1 MRLTGSQTA
10 SVSGCSDS
18 PQPVS
23 LKTDCSCG
31 NAAAGKSVPVLEQL
45 AAAAA
50 TVESPSQ
57 AERVLEAL
65 NHTPQLSES
74 GIAPEVLEKLLP
86 DEGVIELPKVTHV
99 NGSLG
104 YKFFKRAFDL
114 VSCSFALVVFCIPM
128 GVIALK
134 IKAESPGP
142 VIFAQRRVGRGGK
155 VFKIYKFRSM
165 RTDAEVAGAQWA
177 TEDDPRVT
185 KTGKFLRKTRLD
197 EIPQFWNVVRGDMS
211 LIGPRPER
219 PAFHE
224 EFEKRIHGWSQ
235 RTLVRPGI
243 TGLAQVSG
251 GYDLL
256 PKEKALF
263 DIEYIEHR
271 GIRMD
276 WDIIWHTLKTMVTGE
291 GAR

>member
-1 MRLTGSQTA
+1 M
-10 SVSGCSDS
+10 
-18 PQPVS
+18 
-23 LKTDCSCG
+23 LK
-31 NAAAGKSVPVLEQL
+31 
-45 AAAAA
+45 
-50 TVESPSQ
+50 
-57 AERVLEAL
+57 
-65 NHTPQLSES
+65 
-74 GIAPEVLEKLLP
+74 KLLP
-86 DEGVIELPKVTHV
+86 DEEVVVLPRVDHIG
-99 NGSLG
+99 GSAA
-104 YKFFKRAFDL
+104 YRFIKRAFD
-114 VSCSFALVVFCIPM
+114 VASCFAALVLLCIPM
-128 GVIALK
+128 AIIACK

-142 VIFAQRRVGRGGK
+142 VIFAQRRVGLDGK

-235 RTLVRPGI
+235 RTMVRPGV

-263 DIEYIEHR
+263 DITYIENR
-271 GIRMD
+271 SLKMD
-276 WDIIWHTLKTMVTGE
+276 WGIIWHTLKTMITGE

>member
-1 MRLTGSQTA
+1 MSAPVEGGLKDDAIAESDRAQQGARTDGSM
-10 SVSGCSDS
+10 
-18 PQPVS
+18 
-23 LKTDCSCG
+23 
-31 NAAAGKSVPVLEQL
+31 PVLEQL
-45 AAAAA
+45 VAAVAK
-50 TVESPSQ
+50 VEDSSQ
-57 AERVLEAL
+57 AKRVLEAL
-65 NHTPQLSES
+65 SHTPKLSES
-74 GIAPEVLEKLLP
+74 GIAPEVLKKLLP

-104 YKFFKRAFDL
+104 YRILKRAFDL
-114 VSCSFALVVFCIPM
+114 VSCSLALVVLCIPM
-128 GVIALK
+128 GIIALK
-134 IKAESPGP
+134 IKSESSGP
-142 VIFAQRRVGRGGK
+142 VIFAQRRVGRNGR

-197 EIPQFWNVVRGDMS
+197 EIPQFWNVVKGDMS

-235 RTLVRPGI
+235 RTMVRPGI

-263 DIEYIEHR
+263 DITYIENR

-276 WDIIWHTLKTMVTGE
+276 WGIIWHTLKTMVTGE

>member
-1 MRLTGSQTA
+1 MGEAVAHITEAAMAAPAPRGAQTA
-10 SVSGCSDS
+10 
-18 PQPVS
+18 Q
-23 LKTDCSCG
+23 T
-31 NAAAGKSVPVLEQL
+31 AASTADPLVVLGQL
-45 AAAAA
+45 AEAAA
-50 TVESPSQ
+50 TVSTPRQ
-57 AERVLEAL
+57 AERVLEAVGR
-65 NHTPQLSES
+65 TPLLSES

-86 DEGVIELPKVTHV
+86 DEGVVELPRVTHV
-99 NGSLG
+99 NGGMG
-104 YKFFKRAFDL
+104 YRVFKRAFDL
-114 VSCSFALVVFCIPM
+114 LSCSLALVVLCIPM
-128 GVIALK
+128 AVIACK
-134 IKAESPGP
+134 VKTESPGP
-142 VIFAQRRVGRGGK
+142 IIFAQRRVGRNGK

-165 RTDAEVAGAQWA
+165 RIDAEVAGAQWA

-271 GIRMD
+271 GVRMD
-276 WDIIWHTLKTMVTGE
+276 WGIIWHTLKTMITGK